1 MPDAIIT
8 IQARPFPVLTTH
20 RVIDHITEYDP
31 DTAPERPLKETDA
44 AKLYEG
50 IDLRDHMTSTSPER
64 FADLLLS

>member
-8 IQARPFPVLTTH
+8 IQAGPFPILITH
-20 RVIDHITEYDP
+20 RVIDRITEYDP
-31 DTAPERPLKETDA
+31 DTAPERQLTETDA
-44 AKLYEG
+44 ANLFEG